1 MKRHE
6 LIVIGA
12 GPAGLSAAIEAKK
25 NGMDVIVFDENQRP
39 GGQLFK
45 QIHKFFGSKE
55 HHAKVRGFRIGQQ
68 LLEEA
73 EGLEEYDY
81 LIVNDVLEEAVREVH
96 EIIQNEHY
104 RVARNADKIR
114 EMRNELKGFTRQ

>member
-6 LIVIGA
+6 LIIIGA

-68 LLEEA
+68 LLEGSRGSGRSGRA
-73 EGLEEYDY
+73 GLHSHGH
-81 LIVNDVLEEAVREVH
+81 L
-96 EIIQNEHY
+96 
-104 RVARNADKIR
+104 
-114 EMRNELKGFTRQ
+114 